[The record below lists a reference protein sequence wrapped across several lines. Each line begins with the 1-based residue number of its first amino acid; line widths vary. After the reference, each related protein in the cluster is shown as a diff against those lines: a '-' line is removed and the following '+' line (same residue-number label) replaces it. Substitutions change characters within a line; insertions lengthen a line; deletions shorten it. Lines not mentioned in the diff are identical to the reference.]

1 MGGRRGVKRVRE
13 RESKREWRG
22 VGGGGGQREKQKH
35 GTAEICLDSKDS
47 KINR

>member
-22 VGGGGGQREKQKH
+22 VGWGGGEREREKH
-35 GTAEICLDSKDS
+35 CTAEMCPDSKDT